1 MHLLRCTAIGRAIFY
16 QKRTMTCTDQIPAL
30 SKALDGPCLLGFV
43 TDIEADALPPDLDE
57 QTVPVVWQEQVRQR
71 VILTSNRCSVG
82 ACCIN
87 KGDIS

>member
-1 MHLLRCTAIGRAIFY
+1 MTVRAIDRTIFC
-16 QKRTMTCTDQIPAL
+16 QERTMTRTDQISAL

-43 TDIEADALPPDLDE
+43 TDIEADALPSDLGE

-71 VILTSNRCSVG
+71 VILTSNRCFVG

-87 KGDIS
+87 KGGKS